1 MSEKVLVAG
10 YVYKI
15 TNKKNKKSY
24 IGITTRNPKKRWKE
38 HLSADTYLGRAIRKY
53 GDGNFS
59 FKELDKASSLNELVE
74 LEKGY
79 IKLFNSY
86 RNGYNQN
93 QGGDFPEA
101 LPIVLDGIEYES
113 QTIAANHFG
122 LDIKLIR
129 NRISRCGWTIREA
142 YGLDEPPILHSH
154 EIEVEGKK
162 YKSITKAAKY
172 YGLDHR
178 LVWQRLQSG
187 WSNEQA
193 FNLEPSP
200 QTFEFL
206 GKEYSSRNEAARVF
220 EVEPTLVNSRLQNGW
235 SLEQAFG
242 IEPPPQSFVFNK
254 KTYINY
260 AELAKEYNINYSK
273 FRRRFMYKDSKWTLE
288 QALGLE
294 DPPNSLRH
302 QGKLYQGTGELARAY
317 GIKRQTL
324 QKRLQAGWT
333 LNQACNLES
342 PPEIIHRGKEVKFNF
357 NNKDYSFVS
366 MNTAALYFGI
376 NPGTF
381 KSRLKINWSIEEAL
395 ELVSRK
401 RPESIGIK
409 YKIDG
414 LSFKSRSAMAR
425 HYKINIDKLEARLK
439 RGWDLDRALKEK

>member
-1 MSEKVLVAG
+1 MPKQVLVAG

-53 GDGNFS
+53 GDSNFS

-79 IKLFNSY
+79 IELFDSFK
-86 RNGYNQN
+86 NGYNQN

-113 QTIAANHFG
+113 QTIAANNFG
-122 LDIKLIR
+122 LDLKLIR

-193 FNLEPSP
+193 FNLESSP
-200 QTFEFL
+200 QTFELF
-206 GKEYSSRNEAARVF
+206 GKEYSSRNEAARIFGVD
-220 EVEPTLVNSRLQNGW
+220 PSLVSNRLQKGW
-235 SLEQAFG
+235 TNKQAFG
-242 IEPPPQSFVFNK
+242 IEPPPRSFIFNG
-254 KTYINY
+254 KTYKNYKELTKDFEINY
-260 AELAKEYNINYSK
+260 DK
-273 FRRRFMYKDSKWTLE
+273 FRRRFMRKDSSWTLE
-288 QALGLE
+288 QALDIA
-294 DPPNSLRH
+294 DPPKSISFRN
-302 QGKLYQGTGELARAY
+302 KLYAGTGELAVAL
-317 GIKRQTL
+317 GMKRQAF
-324 QKRLQAGWT
+324 QYRLKAGWT
-333 LNQACNLES
+333 LNQACNLEP
-342 PPEIIHRGKEVKFNF
+342 PPEII
-357 NNKDYSFVS
+357 NKKKKKTKNSF
-366 MNTAALYFGI
+366 
-376 NPGTF
+376 
-381 KSRLKINWSIEEAL
+381 
-395 ELVSRK
+395 
-401 RPESIGIK
+401 
-409 YKIDG
+409 
-414 LSFKSRSAMAR
+414 
-425 HYKINIDKLEARLK
+425 
-439 RGWDLDRALKEK
+439 